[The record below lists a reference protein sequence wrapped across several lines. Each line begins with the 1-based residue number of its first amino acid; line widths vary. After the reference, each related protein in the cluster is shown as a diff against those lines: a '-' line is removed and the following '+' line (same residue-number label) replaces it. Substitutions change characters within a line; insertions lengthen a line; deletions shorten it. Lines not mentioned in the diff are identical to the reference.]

1 MERGHWR
8 VLSSCKSE
16 RKHNGMNAVVK
27 GEGSIGIYKRRPLFS
42 KLEVTSYTAGVECDT
57 GDWGS
62 GGWGSGGLIE

>member
-1 MERGHWR
+1 
-8 VLSSCKSE
+8 
-16 RKHNGMNAVVK
+16 MNAVVK